1 MKFKKTSINFPID
14 TYIELNREAKVLG
27 IPLSSLI
34 LIKLNELKKQ
44 KESKDLLTELLSNN
58 NIKQIIDI
66 YNNEHNNE

>member
-44 KESKDLLTELLSNN
+44 KESKDLLIELLSNN
-58 NIKQIIDI
+58 NIKQLIDI
-66 YNNEHNNE
+66 YNNEHNNQ